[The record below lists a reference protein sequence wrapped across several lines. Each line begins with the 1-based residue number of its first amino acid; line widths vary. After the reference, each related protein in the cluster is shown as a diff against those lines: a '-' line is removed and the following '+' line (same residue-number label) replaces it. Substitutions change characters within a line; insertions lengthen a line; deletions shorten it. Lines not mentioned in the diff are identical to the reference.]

1 MVIPEFMLLATSVLL
16 FVTISALLLYYRRI
30 RTVSQEYERAKGVV
44 NDIVV
49 SVDSQ
54 FRRQKDRVL
63 VVTQKM
69 ENALLDNKKIVKRV
83 EEYEGRL
90 VDLTK
95 LIGDVPSI
103 EEKVSGQLKEMK
115 NEVYDI
121 KEAQDKVMQK
131 LVEIEKIKQE
141 VYVPEMKIEAAIPI
155 KREKALEPLTET
167 ELMVLETIG
176 KEGEKTAPE
185 IREKIGLTR
194 EHTARLM
201 KKLYKD
207 GYLERDTHKMP
218 YIYRLKEE
226 MQKILKRR
234 EAKAS

>member
-1 MVIPEFMLLATSVLL
+1 MISDFLLLVTSALL

-30 RTVSQEYERAKGVV
+30 KTLRQEYERARGVV
-44 NDIVV
+44 EDIVV
-49 SVDSQ
+49 GVDSQ
-54 FRRQKDRVL
+54 FQRQKDRVL
-63 VVTQKM
+63 FVAQKVETTSLENKNVV
-69 ENALLDNKKIVKRV
+69 KKI
-83 EEYEGRL
+83 EECERQL
-90 VDLTK
+90 ADFTK
-95 LIGDVPSI
+95 VVGEVPQI
-103 EEKVSGQLKEMK
+103 EEKFSGQLEEMRS
-115 NEVYDI
+115 EVKGI
-121 KEAQDKVMQK
+121 KETQDKVMKK
-131 LVEIEKIKQE
+131 LVEVEKFKQE
-141 VYVPEMKIEAAIPI
+141 AYIPEAKIEAAIPI

-218 YIYRLKEE
+218 YIYQLKEE

-234 EAKAS
+234 EAKTS

>member
-1 MVIPEFMLLATSVLL
+1 MVSDFLLAATSVLL
-16 FVTISALLLYYRRI
+16 FVTISALFLYYRRI
-30 RTVSQEYERAKGVV
+30 MTLRQEYERARGVV
-44 NDIVV
+44 EDIVV
-49 SVDSQ
+49 GVDTQ

-63 VVTQKM
+63 FVAQKV
-69 ENALLDNKKIVKRV
+69 EAASLENKKVVKKI

-90 VDLTK
+90 TGLTK
-95 LIGDVPSI
+95 AVGDVPHI
-103 EEKVSGQLKEMK
+103 EEKVSGQLREMRS
-115 NEVYDI
+115 EVEGI

-141 VYVPEMKIEAAIPI
+141 AYVPEVKIESAIPI

-218 YIYRLKEE
+218 YVYRLKEE

>member
-1 MVIPEFMLLATSVLL
+1 MVSEGMLVVTSVLL
-16 FVTISALLLYYRRI
+16 AVTVLAIFLYYRRLKVL
-30 RTVSQEYERAKGVV
+30 RYEYERARGVV
-44 NDIVV
+44 EDIVV
-49 SVDSQ
+49 GVDTQ

-63 VVTQKM
+63 YVAEKI
-69 ENALLDNKKIVKRV
+69 EAASLENKKVVNRI

-90 VDLTK
+90 TNLTNTVR
-95 LIGDVPSI
+95 DVPQI
-103 EEKVSGQLKEMK
+103 EERVSGQLRAMRS
-115 NEVYDI
+115 EVEGI
-121 KEAQDKVMQK
+121 KEAQNKVMQK
-131 LVEIEKIKQE
+131 LGEIEKIKQE
-141 VYVPEMKIEAAIPI
+141 PYVPEMKIEAAIPI

-176 KEGEKTAPE
+176 TEGEKTAPD

-218 YIYRLKEE
+218 YVYRLKEE

-234 EAKAS
+234 EARTP

>member
-1 MVIPEFMLLATSVLL
+1 MISDFLLLVTSALL
-16 FVTISALLLYYRRI
+16 FVTVSTLLLYYRRI
-30 RTVSQEYERAKGVV
+30 KTLRQEYERARGVV
-44 NDIVV
+44 EDIVV
-49 SVDSQ
+49 GVDSQ
-54 FRRQKDRVL
+54 FQTQKDRVL
-63 VVTQKM
+63 FVAQKV
-69 ENALLDNKKIVKRV
+69 EATSLENKKVVNKI
-83 EEYEGRL
+83 EECERQL
-90 VDLTK
+90 ADFTK
-95 LIGDVPSI
+95 VVGVVPQI
-103 EEKVSGQLKEMK
+103 EEKFSGQLEEMRS
-115 NEVYDI
+115 EVKGI
-121 KEAQDKVMQK
+121 KEAQDKVMEK
-131 LVEIEKIKQE
+131 LVEVEKIRQE
-141 VYVPEMKIEAAIPI
+141 VYIPEAKIEAAIPI

-218 YIYRLKEE
+218 YIYQLKEE

-234 EAKAS
+234 ETKTS

>member
-1 MVIPEFMLLATSVLL
+1 MSSDFMLVVTSVLL
-16 FVTISALLLYYRRI
+16 FGTVSAIFLYYRRI
-30 RTVSQEYERAKGVV
+30 MTLRQEYDRAKGVV

-49 SVDSQ
+49 SVDGQ
-54 FRRQKDRVL
+54 FRRQKDGFLFVA
-63 VVTQKM
+63 QNM
-69 ENALLDNKKIVKRV
+69 ENIVLENKKVIKKV

-90 VDLTK
+90 TDITK
-95 LIGDVPSI
+95 LMDNVPHI
-103 EEKVSGQLKEMK
+103 EEKVLGQLGEMR
-115 NEVYDI
+115 NEVVGI
-121 KEAQDKVMQK
+121 KEAQNKVMKK

-141 VYVPEMKIEAAIPI
+141 GYVPEANIEAAIPI

-167 ELMVLETIG
+167 ELLVLETIG

-207 GYLERDTHKMP
+207 GYMERDTHKMP
-218 YIYRLKEE
+218 YVYRLKEE
-226 MQKILKRR
+226 MQKILQKRDTNVL
-234 EAKAS
+234 

>member
-1 MVIPEFMLLATSVLL
+1 MVSEGMLVVTSVLL
-16 FVTISALLLYYRRI
+16 VVTVLAVFLYYRRLKVL
-30 RTVSQEYERAKGVV
+30 RYEYERARGVV
-44 NDIVV
+44 EDIVV
-49 SVDSQ
+49 GIDTQ

-63 VVTQKM
+63 YVAEKVEAAAV
-69 ENALLDNKKIVKRV
+69 ENIKVANRI

-90 VDLTK
+90 SEITK
-95 LIGDVPSI
+95 AVGDVPHI
-103 EEKVSGQLKEMK
+103 EERVSGQLRAMRS
-115 NEVYDI
+115 EVEGI
-121 KEAQDKVMQK
+121 KEAQNKVMQK
-131 LVEIEKIKQE
+131 LVEIEKVKQE
-141 VYVPEMKIEAAIPI
+141 VYVPEVKIEAAIPI
-155 KREKALEPLTET
+155 KRERALEPLTET

-185 IREKIGLTR
+185 IRELIGLTR

-218 YIYRLKEE
+218 YMYRLKEE

-234 EAKAS
+234 ETNAS

>member
-1 MVIPEFMLLATSVLL
+1 MISDFLLLVTSALL

-30 RTVSQEYERAKGVV
+30 KTLRQEYERARGVV
-44 NDIVV
+44 EDIVV
-49 SVDSQ
+49 GVDSQ
-54 FRRQKDRVL
+54 FQRQKDRVL
-63 VVTQKM
+63 FVAQKI
-69 ENALLDNKKIVKRV
+69 EATSLENKKVVKKI
-83 EEYEGRL
+83 EECERQL
-90 VDLTK
+90 VDFTK
-95 LIGDVPSI
+95 VVGGVPQI
-103 EEKVSGQLKEMK
+103 EEKFSGQLEEMRS
-115 NEVYDI
+115 EVKGI
-121 KEAQDKVMQK
+121 KEAQDKVMKK
-131 LVEIEKIKQE
+131 LVEVEKIKQE
-141 VYVPEMKIEAAIPI
+141 AYYVPEAKIEAAIPI

-185 IREKIGLTR
+185 IKEKIGFTR

-234 EAKAS
+234 EAKT

>member
-1 MVIPEFMLLATSVLL
+1 MISEFMLLVTSVLL
-16 FVTISALLLYYRRI
+16 FITILALLLYYRRI
-30 RTVSQEYERAKGVV
+30 RTLRQEYERARGVV
-44 NDIVV
+44 EDIVV
-49 SVDSQ
+49 GVDSQ

-63 VVTQKM
+63 FVAQKI
-69 ENALLDNKKIVKRV
+69 ESASLENKKVVKKV
-83 EEYEGRL
+83 DEYERRL
-90 VDLTK
+90 TDLTK
-95 LIGDVPSI
+95 VMGEVPQI
-103 EEKVSGQLKEMK
+103 EERFSGQLKEMRS
-115 NEVYDI
+115 EVEGI
-121 KEAQDKVMQK
+121 KASQDKVMQK
-131 LVEIEKIKQE
+131 IVEIEKLKEE
-141 VYVPEMKIEAAIPI
+141 VHVPEMKIEAAIPI
-155 KREKALEPLTET
+155 KREKALAPLTET

-176 KEGEKTAPE
+176 REGEKTAPE

-218 YIYRLKEE
+218 YVYRLKEE

>member
-1 MVIPEFMLLATSVLL
+1 MISEFMLLVTSVLL
-16 FVTISALLLYYRRI
+16 FITILALLLYYRRI
-30 RTVSQEYERAKGVV
+30 RTLRQEYERARGVV
-44 NDIVV
+44 EDIVV
-49 SVDSQ
+49 GVDSQ

-63 VVTQKM
+63 FVAQKI
-69 ENALLDNKKIVKRV
+69 ESASLENKKVVKKV
-83 EEYEGRL
+83 DEYERRL
-90 VDLTK
+90 TDLTK
-95 LIGDVPSI
+95 VMGEVPQI
-103 EEKVSGQLKEMK
+103 EERFSGQLKEMRS
-115 NEVYDI
+115 EVEGI
-121 KEAQDKVMQK
+121 KASQDKVMQK
-131 LVEIEKIKQE
+131 IVEIEKLKEE

-155 KREKALEPLTET
+155 KREKALAPLTET

-176 KEGEKTAPE
+176 REGEKTAPE

-218 YIYRLKEE
+218 YVYRLKEE

>member
-218 YIYRLKEE
+218 YIYQLKEE

-234 EAKAS
+234 ETKTS

>member
-1 MVIPEFMLLATSVLL
+1 MISEFMLLVTSVLL
-16 FVTISALLLYYRRI
+16 FITISALFLYYRRI
-30 RTVSQEYERAKGVV
+30 RTLRQEYERARGVV
-44 NDIVV
+44 EDIVV
-49 SVDSQ
+49 GVDSQ

-63 VVTQKM
+63 FVAQKV
-69 ENALLDNKKIVKRV
+69 EAASLENKKVVKKID
-83 EEYEGRL
+83 EYEGRL
-90 VDLTK
+90 TDLTK
-95 LIGDVPSI
+95 VIGDVPQI
-103 EEKVSGQLKEMK
+103 EEKFSGQLKEMRS
-115 NEVYDI
+115 EVEGI

-131 LVEIEKIKQE
+131 LGEIEKIKQE
-141 VYVPEMKIEAAIPI
+141 VYVPEVKIEAAIPI

>member
-1 MVIPEFMLLATSVLL
+1 MISDFMLIVTSVLL
-16 FVTISALLLYYRRI
+16 FGTVLALFLYYRRI
-30 RTVSQEYERAKGVV
+30 MTLRQEYDRAKGVID
-44 NDIVV
+44 DIVV

-54 FRRQKDRVL
+54 FRRQKDRLLFVA
-63 VVTQKM
+63 QKM
-69 ENALLDNKKIVKRV
+69 ENVLLENKKVVKKV

-90 VDLTK
+90 TDITK
-95 LIGDVPSI
+95 LMDGAPQIG
-103 EEKVSGQLKEMK
+103 EKVSGQLKEMR
-115 NEVYDI
+115 NEVAGI
-121 KEAQDKVMQK
+121 KEAQDKVMKK
-131 LVEIEKIKQE
+131 LVDIEKIKQE
-141 VYVPEMKIEAAIPI
+141 AYVPEVNIEAAIPI
-155 KREKALEPLTET
+155 KKEKALAPLTET

-218 YIYRLKEE
+218 YVYRLKEE
-226 MQKILKRR
+226 MKKILKKR
-234 EAKAS
+234 EASAS

>member
-1 MVIPEFMLLATSVLL
+1 MSSDFLLLVTSALL

-30 RTVSQEYERAKGVV
+30 KTLRQEYEMARGVV
-44 NDIVV
+44 EDIVV
-49 SVDSQ
+49 GVDNQ
-54 FRRQKDRVL
+54 FQRQKDRVL
-63 VVTQKM
+63 FVAQKI
-69 ENALLDNKKIVKRV
+69 EATSLENKKVVNKI
-83 EEYEGRL
+83 EECERQL
-90 VDLTK
+90 ADFTK
-95 LIGDVPSI
+95 VVGEVPQI
-103 EEKVSGQLKEMK
+103 EEKFSGQLE
-115 NEVYDI
+115 EVRSEVKGI
-121 KEAQDKVMQK
+121 KEAQDKVMKK
-131 LVEIEKIKQE
+131 LVEVEKIKQE
-141 VYVPEMKIEAAIPI
+141 AYVPETQIEAAIPI

-167 ELMVLETIG
+167 ELIVLETIG

-226 MQKILKRR
+226 MKKILKRR
-234 EAKAS
+234 EAKTS

>member
-1 MVIPEFMLLATSVLL
+1 MISDFLLLVTAALL

-30 RTVSQEYERAKGVV
+30 KTLRQEYERARGVV
-44 NDIVV
+44 EDIVV
-49 SVDSQ
+49 GVDSQ
-54 FRRQKDRVL
+54 FQRQKDRVL
-63 VVTQKM
+63 FVAQKI
-69 ENALLDNKKIVKRV
+69 EATSLENKKVVNKI
-83 EEYEGRL
+83 EECERQL
-90 VDLTK
+90 ADFTK
-95 LIGDVPSI
+95 VVGEVPQI
-103 EEKVSGQLKEMK
+103 EEKFSGQLEEMRS
-115 NEVYDI
+115 EVKGI
-121 KEAQDKVMQK
+121 KEAQDKVMKK
-131 LVEIEKIKQE
+131 LVEVEKIKQE
-141 VYVPEMKIEAAIPI
+141 VYVPEAKIEAAIPI

-167 ELMVLETIG
+167 ELIVLETIG

-185 IREKIGLTR
+185 IKEKIGLTR

-234 EAKAS
+234 EAKTS

>member
-1 MVIPEFMLLATSVLL
+1 MLSDFLLLVTSVLL
-16 FVTISALLLYYRRI
+16 FITISALFLYYRRI
-30 RTVSQEYERAKGVV
+30 KALRHEYERARGVV
-44 NDIVV
+44 DDIVV
-49 SVDSQ
+49 GIDSQ
-54 FRRQKDRVL
+54 FQRQKDRVL
-63 VVTQKM
+63 FVAQKV
-69 ENALLDNKKIVKRV
+69 ETASLENKKVVKKI
-83 EEYEGRL
+83 EEYEQQL
-90 VDLTK
+90 TDLTK
-95 LIGDVPSI
+95 VMGEVPQI
-103 EEKVSGQLKEMK
+103 EERFSGQLKEMK
-115 NEVYDI
+115 SEVTGI

-141 VYVPEMKIEAAIPI
+141 VYVPEMKIDAAIPI

>member
-1 MVIPEFMLLATSVLL
+1 MISEFMLLVTSVLL
-16 FVTISALLLYYRRI
+16 FITILALFLYYRRI
-30 RTVSQEYERAKGVV
+30 RTLRQEYERARGVV
-44 NDIVV
+44 EDIVV
-49 SVDSQ
+49 GVDSQ

-63 VVTQKM
+63 FVAQKIESASLENRKVV
-69 ENALLDNKKIVKRV
+69 KKV

-90 VDLTK
+90 TDLTK
-95 LIGDVPSI
+95 LMGDVPQI
-103 EEKVSGQLKEMK
+103 EERFSGQLKEMRS
-115 NEVYDI
+115 EVEGI
-121 KEAQDKVMQK
+121 KASQDKVMQK
-131 LVEIEKIKQE
+131 LVEIEKIGQE

-155 KREKALEPLTET
+155 KREKALAPLTET

-176 KEGEKTAPE
+176 REGEKTAPE
-185 IREKIGLTR
+185 IREKIGFTR

-218 YIYRLKEE
+218 YVYRLKEE

>member
-1 MVIPEFMLLATSVLL
+1 MISEFMLLVTSVLL
-16 FVTISALLLYYRRI
+16 FITILALLLYYRRI
-30 RTVSQEYERAKGVV
+30 RTLRQEYERARGVV
-44 NDIVV
+44 EDIVV
-49 SVDSQ
+49 GVDSQ

-63 VVTQKM
+63 FVAQKI
-69 ENALLDNKKIVKRV
+69 ESASLENKKVVKKV
-83 EEYEGRL
+83 DEYERRL
-90 VDLTK
+90 TNLVNLM
-95 LIGDVPSI
+95 GDVPQI
-103 EEKVSGQLKEMK
+103 EEKFSGQLKEMK
-115 NEVYDI
+115 SEVNGI
-121 KEAQDKVMQK
+121 KEAQDEVMQK
-131 LVEIEKIKQE
+131 IVEIEKIKQE
-141 VYVPEMKIEAAIPI
+141 VHVPEMKIEAAIPI
-155 KREKALEPLTET
+155 KREKALAPLTET

-176 KEGEKTAPE
+176 REGEKTAPE

>member
-1 MVIPEFMLLATSVLL
+1 MISDFLLLVTSVLL
-16 FVTISALLLYYRRI
+16 FITILALFLYYRRI
-30 RTVSQEYERAKGVV
+30 RTLRQEYERARGVV
-44 NDIVV
+44 EDIVV
-49 SVDSQ
+49 GVDSQ

-63 VVTQKM
+63 FVAQKV
-69 ENALLDNKKIVKRV
+69 EAASLENKKVVKKI
-83 EEYEGRL
+83 EEYEGQL
-90 VDLTK
+90 TGLTK
-95 LIGDVPSI
+95 VIGDVPQI
-103 EEKVSGQLKEMK
+103 EEKFSWQLEEMK
-115 NEVYDI
+115 SEVKSI

-141 VYVPEMKIEAAIPI
+141 VYVPEVKIEAAIPI

-167 ELMVLETIG
+167 ELRVLETIG

-234 EAKAS
+234 EAKTS

>member
-1 MVIPEFMLLATSVLL
+1 MISEFMLLVTSVLL
-16 FVTISALLLYYRRI
+16 FITILALLLYYRRI
-30 RTVSQEYERAKGVV
+30 RTLHQEYERARGVV
-44 NDIVV
+44 EDIVV
-49 SVDSQ
+49 GVDSQ

-63 VVTQKM
+63 FVAQKV
-69 ENALLDNKKIVKRV
+69 EAASLENKKVVRKI

-90 VDLTK
+90 TDLTK
-95 LIGDVPSI
+95 IMGDVPQI
-103 EEKVSGQLKEMK
+103 EERFSGQFKEMK
-115 NEVYDI
+115 SEVEGI

-131 LVEIEKIKQE
+131 LGEIEKIRQE
-141 VYVPEMKIEAAIPI
+141 VYVPELKIEAAIPI

>member
-1 MVIPEFMLLATSVLL
+1 MISDFLLLVTSALL

-30 RTVSQEYERAKGVV
+30 KTLRQEYERARGVV
-44 NDIVV
+44 EDIVV
-49 SVDSQ
+49 GVDSQ
-54 FRRQKDRVL
+54 FQRQKDRVL
-63 VVTQKM
+63 FVAQKV
-69 ENALLDNKKIVKRV
+69 ETASLENKKVVNKIEECERQLADFTKVV
-83 EEYEGRL
+83 EE
-90 VDLTK
+90 
-95 LIGDVPSI
+95 VPQI
-103 EEKVSGQLKEMK
+103 EEKFSGQLEEMRS
-115 NEVYDI
+115 EVKGI
-121 KEAQDKVMQK
+121 KEAQDKVMKK
-131 LVEIEKIKQE
+131 LVEVEKIRQE
-141 VYVPEMKIEAAIPI
+141 AYVPEAKIEAAIPI

-167 ELMVLETIG
+167 ELMVLEIIG

-185 IREKIGLTR
+185 IKEKIGLTR

-234 EAKAS
+234 EAKTS

>member
-1 MVIPEFMLLATSVLL
+1 MISEFMLLVTSVLL
-16 FVTISALLLYYRRI
+16 FITILALLLYYRRI
-30 RTVSQEYERAKGVV
+30 RTLRQEYERARGVV
-44 NDIVV
+44 EDIVV
-49 SVDSQ
+49 GVDSQ

-63 VVTQKM
+63 FVAQKI
-69 ENALLDNKKIVKRV
+69 ESASLENKKVVKKV
-83 EEYEGRL
+83 DEYEGRL
-90 VDLTK
+90 TDLAN
-95 LIGDVPSI
+95 LMGDVPQI
-103 EEKVSGQLKEMK
+103 EERVSGQLKEMRS
-115 NEVYDI
+115 EVEGI
-121 KEAQDKVMQK
+121 KASQDKVMQK
-131 LVEIEKIKQE
+131 IVEIEKLKE
-141 VYVPEMKIEAAIPI
+141 EAYVPEMKIEAAIPI
-155 KREKALEPLTET
+155 KREKALAPLTET

-176 KEGEKTAPE
+176 REGEKTAPE

-218 YIYRLKEE
+218 YVYRLKEE

>member
-1 MVIPEFMLLATSVLL
+1 MISDFLLLVTSVLL

-30 RTVSQEYERAKGVV
+30 RTLRQEYERARGVV
-44 NDIVV
+44 EDIVV
-49 SVDSQ
+49 GVDSQ

-63 VVTQKM
+63 FVAQKV
-69 ENALLDNKKIVKRV
+69 EEASLENKKVVKKI
-83 EEYEGRL
+83 EEYERQLTG
-90 VDLTK
+90 LTK
-95 LIGDVPSI
+95 VMGGVPQI
-103 EEKVSGQLKEMK
+103 EEKFSGQLKEMK
-115 NEVYDI
+115 SEVKGI
-121 KEAQDKVMQK
+121 QEAQDKVIQK
-131 LVEIEKIKQE
+131 LGEIEKIKQE
-141 VYVPEMKIEAAIPI
+141 VYVPELKIEAAIPI
-155 KREKALEPLTET
+155 KREKALAPLTET

-218 YIYRLKEE
+218 YVYRLKEE
-226 MQKILKRR
+226 MKKILKRR

>member
-1 MVIPEFMLLATSVLL
+1 MISEFMLLVTSVLL
-16 FVTISALLLYYRRI
+16 FITILALFLYYRRI
-30 RTVSQEYERAKGVV
+30 RTLRQEYERARGVV
-44 NDIVV
+44 EDIVV
-49 SVDSQ
+49 GVDSQ

-63 VVTQKM
+63 FVAQKIESASLENRKVV
-69 ENALLDNKKIVKRV
+69 KKV

-90 VDLTK
+90 TDLTK
-95 LIGDVPSI
+95 LMGDVPQI
-103 EEKVSGQLKEMK
+103 EERFSGQLKEMRS
-115 NEVYDI
+115 EVEGI
-121 KEAQDKVMQK
+121 KASQDKVMQK
-131 LVEIEKIKQE
+131 LVDIEKIRQE

-155 KREKALEPLTET
+155 KREKALAPLTET
-167 ELMVLETIG
+167 ELMVLEIIS